1 MQGVALQSRDFDEP
15 VTDAHRGVAAPPA
28 TGGTGDYVAAHAQQ
42 RLALRARRFRQ
53 ALVALELLIAWTKT
67 ERANFQEKVLGAE
80 PVSRARTYSAPKMQR
95 IMGRGHQMSS
105 WQRASLRERQLR
117 APTDEV

>member
-1 MQGVALQSRDFDEP
+1 MQGVALQSGEFDEP

-42 RLALRARRFRQ
+42 RLALRAGRFRQ

-67 ERANFQEKVLGAE
+67 EHA
-80 PVSRARTYSAPKMQR
+80 
-95 IMGRGHQMSS
+95 SS
-105 WQRASLRERQLR
+105 KKR
-117 APTDEV
+117 